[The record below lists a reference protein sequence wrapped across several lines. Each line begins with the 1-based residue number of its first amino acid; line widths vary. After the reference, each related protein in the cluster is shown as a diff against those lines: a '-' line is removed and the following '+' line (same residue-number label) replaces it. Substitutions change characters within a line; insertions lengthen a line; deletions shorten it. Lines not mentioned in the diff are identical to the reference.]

1 MIFKT
6 LVIRI
11 VSGATPPSVMTLFE
25 ESSLHIVIGR
35 ATYSLEISLVTY
47 ISLALYV
54 FSWNQFGDGK
64 KDTVWPSKVEVVEE
78 LVFFATFRNS
88 PSSEQHIPIVNMILF
103 WLDLEN
109 ISNKN
114 TKIDSASDVFLK
126 EVLLNLHLALCSPM
140 LRIFATLRL
149 WGWSP
154 QECGMSADWKRGTGD
169 HRNSFCQK
177 ILTWHA
183 PFPPPPLP
191 LLEGK
196 IGALGGG
203 GGLQVNSDSPKKD
216 SRQLDWPL
224 PTPPQVSRMAKSFP
238 HLPQQLPRTLWIHY
252 SCHQGHLQWRS
263 FKVPHLSNIHTECF
277 TLEHQLSPNSPY
289 APNHPCSGY
298 S

>member
-1 MIFKT
+1 M
-6 LVIRI
+6 VIRI

-25 ESSLHIVIGR
+25 GSSLHIVIGR

-54 FSWNQFGDGK
+54 FTWNQFGDGK
-64 KDTVWPSKVEVVEE
+64 KDSVWPTKVEVVEE
-78 LVFFATFRNS
+78 LVFFATFLS
-88 PSSEQHIPIVNMILF
+88 SSEQHIPIVNMILF

-177 ILTWHA
+177 
-183 PFPPPPLP
+183 
-191 LLEGK
+191 
-196 IGALGGG
+196 
-203 GGLQVNSDSPKKD
+203 NSH
-216 SRQLDWPL
+216 LACPL
-224 PTPPQVSRMAKSFP
+224 PTTTITIA
-238 HLPQQLPRTLWIHY
+238 
-252 SCHQGHLQWRS
+252 G
-263 FKVPHLSNIHTECF
+263 
-277 TLEHQLSPNSPY
+277 
-289 APNHPCSGY
+289 G
-298 S
+298 